1 MDFAVWESAFAS
13 ALKEFGERALAYLP
27 NVAAAIGLLVFGWLI
42 ARLVRAIVT
51 RSLTGGLSLLMRR
64 GVSGRAVA
72 QSQIGPG
79 FIKALG
85 TVLFWFVIALFT
97 AAAVERLELTIAAA
111 LLTSFAAYM
120 PSIVIAL
127 VIVFSAVVI
136 GRLVYTTVERAAG
149 AAGLPHA
156 AILGRGL
163 QVMLIFFGTVTAAD
177 QLGIQSTLL
186 TVVVAVA
193 VGSVLGGATLAF
205 GLGSGGEVSNIVAI
219 FYVLKNYRVGQV
231 VRIAGIE
238 GEIVKITQTGVH
250 LASAEGQ
257 VLVPGRR
264 FTEEASV
271 LVTGGRS

>member
-1 MDFAVWESAFAS
+1 
-13 ALKEFGERALAYLP
+13 
-27 NVAAAIGLLVFGWLI
+27 VFGWLI

-51 RSLTGGLSLLMRR
+51 RSLTGGLGLLMRR

>member
-1 MDFAVWESAFAS
+1 
-13 ALKEFGERALAYLP
+13 
-27 NVAAAIGLLVFGWLI
+27 
-42 ARLVRAIVT
+42 
-51 RSLTGGLSLLMRR
+51 
-64 GVSGRAVA
+64 
-72 QSQIGPG
+72 
-79 FIKALG
+79 
-85 TVLFWFVIALFT
+85 
-97 AAAVERLELTIAAA
+97 
-111 LLTSFAAYM
+111 M